1 MSQSACR
8 AADAGGPIDVSII
21 LPMYNGARWLPACL
35 QAVLDQDFQGTMELC
50 VFDDASK
57 DDSLDIVSCW
67 AARLEQQGIPTLV
80 SGHKS
85 TEPRGVGYAKNQAVA
100 QSRGRYLCFQDV
112 DDVMMPERVRLQC
125 EAAVRNPSSIIG
137 CQIRREPEGSTERYT
152 RWINSLSPEQ
162 LLTQVGSTS
171 PHFRLL
177 VQHRTVSLC
186 LFLLH
191 SAPLCVSVLYPA
203 PTLTLPAPTLPLHA
217 LPCLT
222 IFTLFHSPSPAPL
235 CLTLLDSDPPCL
247 FLLHSAPLCVSVLYP
262 APTLTLPALPSP
274 PCLTLLD
281 SAPPCLSPCFPAPP
295 CGVPEDLLFF
305 YQSLRQGGGV
315 CRVDRCLLV
324 YSYHEQAASQS
335 VVEETIW
342 KHRVMF
348 LQERVL
354 SQWDAF
360 TIWNAGKQGRRLYRS
375 LSPTNQKKVR
385 AFCDVDHKKI
395 RKGFYTYEESEVGP
409 WLCHALTG
417 TACSLGLQAD
427 KPSLSALYS

>member
-1 MSQSACR
+1 MSQTACR

-162 LLTQVGSTS
+162 LLTQMYTSHGPTVIMPTWFCTREWFLRVG
-171 PHFRLL
+171 PFNEGGK
-177 VQHRTVSLC
+177 
-186 LFLLH
+186 
-191 SAPLCVSVLYPA
+191 
-203 PTLTLPAPTLPLHA
+203 
-217 LPCLT
+217 
-222 IFTLFHSPSPAPL
+222 
-235 CLTLLDSDPPCL
+235 
-247 FLLHSAPLCVSVLYP
+247 
-262 APTLTLPALPSP
+262 
-274 PCLTLLD
+274 
-281 SAPPCLSPCFPAPP
+281 
-295 CGVPEDLLFF
+295 GVPEDLLFF

-395 RKGFYTYEESEVGP
+395 RKGFYTYEESEETPKPRIPILHFRATNSPYIVCVK
-409 WLCHALTG
+409 LDMTG
-417 TACSLGLQAD
+417 GELEANLLSLRLKEGVD
-427 KPSLSALYS
+427 YYHFS

>member
-1 MSQSACR
+1 ASGAGVAAPLCSAS
-8 AADAGGPIDVSII
+8 PLLQSII

-191 SAPLCVSVLYPA
+191 S
-203 PTLTLPAPTLPLHA
+203 
-217 LPCLT
+217 
-222 IFTLFHSPSPAPL
+222 
-235 CLTLLDSDPPCL
+235 
-247 FLLHSAPLCVSVLYP
+247 
-262 APTLTLPALPSP
+262 
-274 PCLTLLD
+274 
-281 SAPPCLSPCFPAPP
+281 
-295 CGVPEDLLFF
+295 GVPEDLLFF